1 MFKFL
6 RSQAKVFY
14 WVIAGSFVLFLGLG
28 GMTSRGCNAPGTA
41 NIEPGV
47 IGSVNGTKITSQQY
61 DLAVRQQIAML
72 RQQGANQE
80 LNANQYAEANERA
93 WDYLVRNAL
102 VEQAIADRKI
112 KVSDAE
118 ILDVFQNNPPA
129 EILNQFRTEDGNIDI
144 DAYYAALQNSENDWT
159 SAENYVRSMLP
170 RQKLNDEIAA
180 SAFVSDQDV
189 RKEYIRQTGRGVAEY
204 MGVLFTDV
212 GADYEPA
219 AADIQAWYEAH
230 QDEYMGT
237 AQAQGQ
243 VVRFAKT
250 PSEADEAD
258 ILALMNEIRE
268 DILSGRKDFA
278 TAAAEFSDDES
289 SAVRGGDLGRFDRNR
304 MVAPFTEAAFSL
316 EVGELSEPV
325 RTKFGYHLIEVTEQD
340 RDKDSGEVYE
350 VTARHILLKV
360 TPGPGTLDM
369 IREAADAFRDRVDGA
384 SFLMT
389 AEAEAMDLIAAD
401 AVAENRDIPGLPLS
415 LQGANWLFD
424 AEKGEVSPVFENRD
438 CYYVVL
444 CEGHTPAAVRPL
456 EEVRGQVTLA
466 VRKEHNVEAAKAKL
480 TPAVG
485 EVQMGRSMAE
495 VAEANGLAH
504 AVTDTFTAN
513 GNIDGVG
520 YGTDF
525 NMDVIMGTVG
535 ELIPEIETLRGVFAA
550 TPLWVKPVDQADFE
564 QRMPGLRAALL
575 QRAQG
580 EVISAWF
587 DERIA
592 DSEIVD
598 HRHMLRQGG

>member
-1 MFKFL
+1 
-6 RSQAKVFY
+6 
-14 WVIAGSFVLFLGLG
+14 
-28 GMTSRGCNAPGTA
+28 
-41 NIEPGV
+41 
-47 IGSVNGTKITSQQY
+47 
-61 DLAVRQQIAML
+61 
-72 RQQGANQE
+72 
-80 LNANQYAEANERA
+80 
-93 WDYLVRNAL
+93 
-102 VEQAIADRKI
+102 
-112 KVSDAE
+112 
-118 ILDVFQNNPPA
+118 
-129 EILNQFRTEDGNIDI
+129 
-144 DAYYAALQNSENDWT
+144 
-159 SAENYVRSMLP
+159 
-170 RQKLNDEIAA
+170 
-180 SAFVSDQDV
+180 
-189 RKEYIRQTGRGVAEY
+189 
-204 MGVLFTDV
+204 
-212 GADYEPA
+212 
-219 AADIQAWYEAH
+219 
-230 QDEYMGT
+230 
-237 AQAQGQ
+237 
-243 VVRFAKT
+243 
-250 PSEADEAD
+250 
-258 ILALMNEIRE
+258 
-268 DILSGRKDFA
+268 
-278 TAAAEFSDDES
+278 
-289 SAVRGGDLGRFDRNR
+289 
-304 MVAPFTEAAFSL
+304 
-316 EVGELSEPV
+316 
-325 RTKFGYHLIEVTEQD
+325 
-340 RDKDSGEVYE
+340 
-350 VTARHILLKV
+350 
-360 TPGPGTLDM
+360 M